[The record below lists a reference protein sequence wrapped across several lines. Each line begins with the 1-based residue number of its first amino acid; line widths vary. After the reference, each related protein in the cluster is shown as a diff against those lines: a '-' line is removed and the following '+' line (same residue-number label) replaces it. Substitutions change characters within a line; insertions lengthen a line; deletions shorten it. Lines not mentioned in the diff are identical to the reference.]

1 MSGVQTPRLL
11 CAAIR
16 RKSMLTFTFARAMAG
31 SFALAAMIAAS
42 SAYAETIKM
51 EAKLDAAQQ
60 VPPND
65 SKGTGTA
72 QISFDTETKKLDWTV
87 EYSGLTGPAVAGH
100 LHGPAE
106 PGQNAGVA
114 VPFSGDLA
122 SPIKGSA
129 TLTDAQAADLQA
141 GKYYVNIHTAA
152 NKDGEIRGQVVKSAM

>member
-1 MSGVQTPRLL
+1 
-11 CAAIR
+11 
-16 RKSMLTFTFARAMAG
+16 MLTFTFARTVAG
-31 SFALAAMIAAS
+31 SLALAAMIAAS

-51 EAKLDAAQQ
+51 EAKLDATQE

-72 QISFDTETKKLDWTV
+72 QITFDTATKKLDWTV
-87 EYSGLTGPAVAGH
+87 EYADLTGQAMAGH
-100 LHGPAE
+100 FHGPAE
-106 PGQNAGVA
+106 SGKNADVA
-114 VPFSGDLA
+114 VPFSGDMA

-152 NKDGEIRGQVVKSAM
+152 NKDGEIRGQVMKSGM